1 MSSAVEHLSPP
12 NAGRLA
18 AGASLSRISVQEA
31 DGQTLADCIRARQ
44 PVVVTDI
51 AQDWPAMSEW
61 TPESLATRFGDRKVK
76 VYDARFAEPGKH
88 YMGSVDT
95 MRFDEFLRQII
106 GEGKDLRMFLYN
118 IVTQIPELV
127 NDVHFPK
134 VDLRFSNNFV
144 FSFFGCKNAVTPLHY
159 DIDMGHVF
167 HTAVFGRRHI
177 RLFAPDQARLLYQ
190 HPFTVRSYVDLQQ
203 PDFERFPAL
212 AQAEGYELVLEPGET
227 LFMPAGYWHEF
238 HYLDAGFGLSQ
249 RADSKAWSDRL
260 RGLANLVAL
269 SPIDRLGN
277 KIAAQRWFEWKQREA
292 SKRAAHQGRPIS
304 H

>member
-1 MSSAVEHLSPP
+1 MSSAVEHLNPP
-12 NAGRLA
+12 MAGRLA
-18 AGASLSRISVQEA
+18 AGARLERISLEA
-31 DGQTLADCIRARQ
+31 TAGQTLAQHIKARQ

-51 AQDWPAMSEW
+51 ARDWPALREW
-61 TPESLATRFGDRKVK
+61 TPESLASRFGDHKVK

-88 YMGSVDT
+88 YMGSVAT
-95 MRFDEFLRQII
+95 MRFDEFLQQII
-106 GEGKDLRMFLYN
+106 SEGKDLRMFLYN
-118 IVTQIPELV
+118 IVSQIPQLV
-127 NDVHFPK
+127 NDVRFPD
-134 VDLRFSNNFV
+134 VDLRFSSHFV

-167 HTAVFGRRHI
+167 HTAIYGRRHI

-190 HPFTVRSYVDLQQ
+190 HPFTVRSYVDLQH

-212 AQAEGYELVLEPGET
+212 AQAQGYEVVLEPGET
-227 LFMPAGYWHEF
+227 LFMPAGFWHEF

-249 RADSKAWSDRL
+249 RADSRAWSDRL

-277 KIAAQRWFEWKQREA
+277 KLAASRWFQWKQREA
-292 SKRAAHQGRPIS
+292 SKRAAHLTRPINP
-304 H
+304 